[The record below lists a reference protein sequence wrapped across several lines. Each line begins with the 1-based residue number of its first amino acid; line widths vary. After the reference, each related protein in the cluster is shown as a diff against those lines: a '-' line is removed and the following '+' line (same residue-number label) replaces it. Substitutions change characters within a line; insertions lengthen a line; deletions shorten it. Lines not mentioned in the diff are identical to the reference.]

1 MSAAQCPCCPN
12 TLVSISITIS
22 GERRTMRSCS
32 RCGYRGWYAGDP
44 TDRLERIALS
54 GVLDEISDERRA
66 NAPRRS
72 DPLSIAGR

>member
-32 RCGYRGWYAGDP
+32 RCGYRGWYAGDS